1 MQIQKSW
8 TALWYLNRAST
19 IVQDDAYV
27 LTLRAQAR
35 LGCHDYQAEVDIRA
49 YFRRIY
55 ASNFW
60 KIRLGYRSG

>member
-49 YFRRIY
+49 HTRRIY
-55 ASNFW
+55 AANFW
-60 KIRLGYRSG
+60 QIMLGYRLC